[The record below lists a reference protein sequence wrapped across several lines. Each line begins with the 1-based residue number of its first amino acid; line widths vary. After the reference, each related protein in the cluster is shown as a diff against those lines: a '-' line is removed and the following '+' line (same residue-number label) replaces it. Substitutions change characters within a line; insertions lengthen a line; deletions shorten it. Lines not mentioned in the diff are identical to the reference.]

1 MSKHGL
7 DFKKLDARIDW
18 CEMDKFL
25 LIPGIECPFVCDD
38 AENYLSVIKDAYWPA
53 DHGKKTDKELL
64 NELKSQ
70 FIHRAEKMGM
80 SLQEFHDS
88 LSHDEKSRYIIYDH
102 K

>member
-38 AENYLSVIKDAYWPA
+38 AENYLSVLKAAY
-53 DHGKKTDKELL
+53 
-64 NELKSQ
+64 
-70 FIHRAEKMGM
+70 
-80 SLQEFHDS
+80 
-88 LSHDEKSRYIIYDH
+88 
-102 K
+102 